1 MGHKT
6 EGRKE
11 IAVQFIGQQ
20 LFTYVRGATCP
31 LKFRYYS
38 VNSHIKIHL
47 RF

>member
-20 LFTYVRGATCP
+20 LLHMLEEP
-31 LKFRYYS
+31 L
-38 VNSHIKIHL
+38 VL
-47 RF
+47 